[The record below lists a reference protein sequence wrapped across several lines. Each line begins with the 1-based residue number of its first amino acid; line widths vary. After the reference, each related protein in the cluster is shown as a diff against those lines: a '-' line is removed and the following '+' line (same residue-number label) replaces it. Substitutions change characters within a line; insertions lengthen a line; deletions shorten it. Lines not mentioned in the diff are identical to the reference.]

1 MSRSQISMI
10 AGMVVSNIMIEF
22 VLQVVGVILSVAVMI
37 TWMLIPSGEVQER
50 ETFDKSKIKY
60 HDGDNT

>member
-1 MSRSQISMI
+1 ML
-10 AGMVVSNIMIEF
+10 EF
-22 VLQVVGVILSVAVMI
+22 VLQVVGVILSLAVMI
-37 TWMLIPSGEVQER
+37 TWMLIPSDEGQER

>member
-1 MSRSQISMI
+1 
-10 AGMVVSNIMIEF
+10 MIEF

-37 TWMLIPSGEVQER
+37 TWMLIPSDEVQER